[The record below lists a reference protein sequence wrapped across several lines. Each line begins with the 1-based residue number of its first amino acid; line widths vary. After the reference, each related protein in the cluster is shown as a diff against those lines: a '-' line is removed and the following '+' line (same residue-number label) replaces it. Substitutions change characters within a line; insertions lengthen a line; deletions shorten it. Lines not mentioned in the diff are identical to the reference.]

1 MIKMY
6 YTMYFICNNY
16 HILADLTY
24 LLLVSCGTLVKK
36 YRFIV

>member
-24 LLLVSCGTLVKK
+24 LLLSCGTLVKK